1 MKIILLSSLLIFSNM
16 AIAEDIG
23 YEVEVIIFEDT
34 SELYKNSENWPSEI
48 TSEKDN
54 SNIIED
60 IELNKTS
67 TPAISD
73 KKEIFEFLDSDKYRL
88 NDQARKLQKNERYN
102 ILYHKAW
109 KQPGL
114 DRNSAIAL
122 TINTRDIDKPKADDI
137 ENKSISY
144 IIGNFTLVMSRYL
157 HVVSDLVLYK
167 PEITSTTSA
176 IYTNGETEPVNTSLE
191 QLNTPAVENHYT
203 LIFERR
209 MRSKEIHYI
218 DHPMGG
224 MIVLATPYKIPKTG
238 TKTDQSAQDYK
249 TL

>member
-16 AIAEDIG
+16 VIAKDIS

-48 TSEKDN
+48 ISEKNN
-54 SNIIED
+54 SNLIDD
-60 IELNKTS
+60 IELNKSS
-67 TPAISD
+67 TTVISD
-73 KKEIFEFLDSDKYRL
+73 KKEIFKFLENDKYRL
-88 NDQARKLQKNERYN
+88 NDQAIKLQKNERYN
-102 ILYHKAW
+102 VLYHKAW

-122 TINTRDIDKPKADDI
+122 TINTRDIDKPESDDI
-137 ENKSISY
+137 ENKSMSY
-144 IIGNFTLVMSRYL
+144 IIGNFTLIMSRYL
-157 HVVSDLVLYK
+157 HVLSDLVLYK
-167 PEITSTTSA
+167 PENTSTIPA
-176 IYTNGETEPVNTSLE
+176 IYTNGEAEIVNTSLE
-191 QLNTPAVENHYT
+191 QLNTPVVENHYT

-224 MIVLATPYKIPKTG
+224 MIVLAIPVKIKQNNKPH
-238 TKTDQSAQDYK
+238 DSSYK